1 MAPRSKEKGKRTG
14 GMNDFHCPLLLQ
26 LHSRMR
32 SVRMFFAVGDAQIES
47 LFGAL
52 AAMLFTAIAVGL
64 LLSKVRQSI
73 LVGYFVCGLVL
84 GKSGLGVIQDE
95 ALIRGMADVG
105 VILLMFTIGIAFSI
119 AELQKLRRI
128 VLVGGGLQ
136 LSGVCILGFAVAS
149 VLGFDWRMALFLG
162 FVVAMSSTALSLR
175 IFQDLGQENSPA
187 ARIALG
193 IAIFQDVAVVVFMVL
208 MPALLAP
215 EEGASL
221 FAGLALALGKGIAF
235 LVVSW
240 LLSIYVFPP
249 LLHAVSRTRSRE
261 LFTLSVLA
269 LCVGT
274 GYLGSLFGLS
284 VALGAFVAG
293 VVVSESTYSHR
304 ILSDVL
310 PFKDFFLTLFFISIG
325 LMIDVRSL
333 AGLWLPVL
341 VGTISILVFKTIIAF
356 AAAWTLRFPVRSCLT
371 AALAVSSIGEFS
383 LVLVDKAVELQTL
396 TSEQHQVLLF
406 CAAITMGLTPI
417 AVRLANPM
425 AKRLEGLTFLHR
437 KRITPENDGLH
448 SETLQGLNDHAV
460 ICGHGPVG
468 EAVNEALRS
477 TGISTIVIEM
487 NVDTVSQL
495 KKQSQLCIFGDV
507 NQTLTLELARTN
519 RARLIVFSFPMIE
532 IVEKAVKFARE
543 LNPDIVI
550 MARAKF
556 PAEVAKLKSLGVD
569 AVIHDELESGAEMT
583 RRTLEAFEIAPSAV
597 TAAIEKMHVT
607 RV

>member
-1 MAPRSKEKGKRTG
+1 
-14 GMNDFHCPLLLQ
+14 
-26 LHSRMR
+26 
-32 SVRMFFAVGDAQIES
+32 MFLAVGDAQIEG

-73 LVGYFVCGLVL
+73 LVGYFVCGLML

-128 VLVGGGLQ
+128 VLIGGGLQ
-136 LSGVCILGFAVAS
+136 LSGVCALGFGVAT

-162 FVVAMSSTALSLR
+162 FVVAISSTALSLR

-193 IAIFQDVAVVVFMVL
+193 IAIFQDVAVVVFMVV

-215 EEGASL
+215 EEGTSL
-221 FAGLALALGKGIAF
+221 AAGLAVALGKGVAF

-240 LLSIYVFPP
+240 LLSLYVFPP
-249 LLHAVSRTRSRE
+249 LLQAVSRTRSRE

-304 ILSDVL
+304 ILADIL

-333 AGLWLPVL
+333 AGLWLPVAI
-341 VGTISILVFKTIIAF
+341 GTVAILVTKTIVAF
-356 AAAWTLRFPVRSCLT
+356 AAALTLRFPVRSCLT

-383 LVLVDKAVELQTL
+383 LVLVDKAVALQTL
-396 TSEQHQVLLF
+396 SSEHHQVLLF

-417 AVRLANPM
+417 AVRLGNPIS
-425 AKRLEGLTFLHR
+425 KKLEGLKFLHR
-437 KRITPENDGLH
+437 KRDSHEPEASHLH
-448 SETLQGLNDHAV
+448 SKTLQGLSDHAV

-468 EAVNEALRS
+468 EAVNEALRAS
-477 TGISTIVIEM
+477 GIGTIVIEM
-487 NVDTVSQL
+487 NVDTVAKL

-507 NQTLTLELARTN
+507 NQTLTLELAQTS

-543 LNPDIVI
+543 LHPDIVI

-556 PAEVAKLKSLGVD
+556 PAEVAKLKALGVD
-569 AVIHDELESGAEMT
+569 AVVHDELESGAEMT
-583 RRTLEAFEIAPSAV
+583 RRTMEAFECAPSAV
-597 TAAIEKMHVT
+597 AAVIEKMHVT

>member
-1 MAPRSKEKGKRTG
+1 
-14 GMNDFHCPLLLQ
+14 
-26 LHSRMR
+26 
-32 SVRMFFAVGDAQIES
+32 MFLAAGDAQLES
-47 LFGAL
+47 LFGVL

-64 LLSKVRQSI
+64 LLSRVRQSI
-73 LVGYFVCGLVL
+73 LVGYFVCGLLL
-84 GKSGLGVIQDE
+84 GKSGLGLIKDE
-95 ALIRGMADVG
+95 EMIRAMADVG

-119 AELQKLRRI
+119 AELKKLRRI
-128 VLVGGGLQ
+128 VFIGGGVQ
-136 LSGVCILGFAVAS
+136 LSGVCLLGAMLA
-149 VLGFDWRMALFLG
+149 LIMGFDWRMALFLG

-193 IAIFQDVAVVVFMVL
+193 IAIFQDVAVVVFMVV

-215 EEGASL
+215 VEGASL
-221 FAGLALALGKGIAF
+221 ISGLAIALGKGIAF
-235 LVVSW
+235 VIVAW
-240 LLSIYVFPP
+240 LLSIYVYPP

-304 ILSDVL
+304 ILADIL

-325 LMIDVRSL
+325 LMIDARSL
-333 AGLWLPVL
+333 AGLWFPV
-341 VGTISILVFKTIIAF
+341 VIGTIAILVTKTAVAFF
-356 AAAWTLRFPVRSCLT
+356 AAQLLRFPVRPCLT

-383 LVLVDKAVELQTL
+383 LVLVDKAVELEAL
-396 TSEQHQVLLF
+396 TSAQHQLLLF

-417 AVRLANPM
+417 MVKMANPM
-425 AKRLEGLTFLHR
+425 AKRLEGLRFLQR
-437 KRITPENDGLH
+437 KRSLRSDGDAGHVH
-448 SETLQGLNDHAV
+448 SETLEGLNDHAI

-468 EAVNEALRS
+468 ESVNEALRAS
-477 TGISTIVIEM
+477 NIGTIVIEM
-487 NVDTVSQL
+487 NVDTVARL
-495 KKQSQLCIFGDV
+495 KRKSQLCIFGDV
-507 NQTLTLELARTN
+507 NQTLTLELAQAG
-519 RARLIVFSFPMIE
+519 RARLIIFSFPMIE
-532 IVEKAVKFARE
+532 VVEKAVKFARE

-556 PAEVAKLKSLGVD
+556 PAEVTKLKALGVD
-569 AVIHDELESGAEMT
+569 VIVHDELESGAEMT
-583 RRTLEAFEIAPSAV
+583 RRTLEAFECAPSAV
-597 TAAIEKMHVT
+597 AAAIERMHVT